1 MKLNLTYL
9 EELNEII
16 SSNDCFLKK
25 KKKVAKTK
33 KTEGYTYQFYNQL
46 CACILRIRETSRY
59 LDNDFKFRKENN
71 SGQAFDFYEFI
82 NCTAIIKGSVEVL
95 FKIFGLDYK
104 KHYPSNKAFSIS
116 NKTKNSDISFF
127 NFIRSAA
134 SMHPTE
140 TTSHNKITKHK
151 FEVYPYAIWINR
163 TISLLKGDVP
173 SEADMELVGWD
184 CKTKGNY
191 KYYYLVTSEF
201 SIFINNLLL
210 SIKNLIPV
218 VNKIAADY
226 KELIRCKRLKSVGE
240 FASKKDYCLYLRK
253 RIHSKLTDD
262 EFPDGGL
269 LLASHALMNE
279 LLGADFKRYIEKRI
293 KTIVNKMITDITTID
308 YDEIFDN
315 LYLGNILKCN
325 ESHYIAEK
333 FHDYL
338 YRETIYEIEKESFV
352 EFKNCI
358 RYEENNCNYTNAEWA
373 VIKLI
378 SCKNSNID
386 EAIKKAK
393 TYCDLYELV
402 LELIY
407 KEQNI

>member
-1 MKLNLTYL
+1 MKLDLTYL

-16 SSNDCFLKK
+16 NSNDCFSKK
-25 KKKVAKTK
+25 KKKVGKNSK
-33 KTEGYTYQFYNQL
+33 GYTYQYYNQL

-59 LDNDFKFRKENN
+59 LENDFKFRKENN

-95 FKIFGLDYK
+95 FKIFGQDFK
-104 KHYPSNKAFSIS
+104 QNYPSNKAFSIS
-116 NKTKNSDISFF
+116 NKTRNSDISFF

-140 TTSHNKITKHK
+140 TTFHNKITKHK

-163 TISLLKGDVP
+163 TISFSKGDVQ
-173 SEADMELVGWD
+173 SKADIELLGWD
-184 CKTKGNY
+184 CKTKGKY

-201 SIFINNLLL
+201 NIFINNLLL
-210 SIKNLIPV
+210 SIKNLIPF
-218 VNKIAADY
+218 VNKKAADY
-226 KELIRCKRLKSVGE
+226 KESIRCKRLKKVDE
-240 FASKKDYCLYLRK
+240 FTNKRDYCLYLRK
-253 RIHSKLTDD
+253 RIHSKLTNDR
-262 EFPDGGL
+262 FPDGGL
-269 LLASHALMNE
+269 LLASHALMNN
-279 LLGADFKRYIEKRI
+279 LLGTDFKRYIEKRI
-293 KTIVNKMITDITTID
+293 KTIVNKMVTDITTID

-315 LYLGNILKCN
+315 LNLANILKCN
-325 ESHYIAEK
+325 ESLYIAEK

-338 YRETIYEIEKESFV
+338 YHETIYEIEKESFV
-352 EFKNCI
+352 EFKKNI
-358 RYEENNCNYTNAEWA
+358 RYEEDNCNYTNAEWA
-373 VIKLI
+373 VIKLK